1 MGAGITGLTAAHELL
16 RCGFTNITLIE
27 QSNRIGGRHFSIVSH
42 DHSPSLGSTPFEM
55 GAMRL
60 PLFNKAGEPP
70 TEGQSL
76 MAYYSKLFEP
86 SLSDFPNPGTP
97 HVRST
102 GIYLQEGKLEDQPEP
117 QMLIW
122 KNPGGHTP
130 PPGEKL
136 SGIYKKWRRF
146 ADQMTDTVA
155 RIYGTSDWESTWAAI
170 VARYQ
175 NLPFRELVTL
185 PALSK

>member
-1 MGAGITGLTAAHELL
+1 
-16 RCGFTNITLIE
+16 
-27 QSNRIGGRHFSIVSH
+27 
-42 DHSPSLGSTPFEM
+42 
-55 GAMRL
+55 MRL

-122 KNPGGHTP
+122 KNPGVIPHP
-130 PPGEKL
+130 L
-136 SGIYKKWRRF
+136 
-146 ADQMTDTVA
+146 A
-155 RIYGTSDWESTWAAI
+155 RNS
-170 VARYQ
+170 
-175 NLPFRELVTL
+175 LVYIKNG
-185 PALSK
+185 AVS

>member
-1 MGAGITGLTAAHELL
+1 
-16 RCGFTNITLIE
+16 
-27 QSNRIGGRHFSIVSH
+27 
-42 DHSPSLGSTPFEM
+42 
-55 GAMRL
+55 MRL

-76 MAYYSKLFEP
+76 MAYYSKLFEL

-122 KNPGGHTP
+122 KNPEGHTP

-136 SGIYKKWRRF
+136 SGIYKKM
-146 ADQMTDTVA
+146 A
-155 RIYGTSDWESTWAAI
+155 
-170 VARYQ
+170 
-175 NLPFRELVTL
+175 PFRRPNDRYRGTNIWNFRLGVYMGSYRCT
-185 PALSK
+185 LSKPSLP